1 MSGTIFELENTT
13 HQRVQKLLAFEGTLG
28 RAEREL
34 VEQHAV
40 ACAQCRDD
48 LAWQRKLKG
57 IEPAAGAHADMD
69 AALARLMPQLTPQQA
84 RGPRTGRWMGWAIA
98 AQLLLIAGL
107 GVQLLG
113 EEPEYRLLAAPAQT
127 GAQANIIVRFA
138 ANASEQQIR
147 TVLRQHGA
155 RVVDGPTAG
164 DAWLLRVA
172 PDQVEGAARSLRGE
186 PALRMAEPLQVAP

>member
-1 MSGTIFELENTT
+1 MSGTILELENTT
-13 HQRVQKLLAFEGTLG
+13 HQRVQKLLAFESTLG

-34 VEQHAV
+34 VDRHAA

-57 IEPAAGAHADMD
+57 IEPAAGASADMD
-69 AALARLMPQLTPQQA
+69 AALARLMPQLAPQEA
-84 RGPRTGRWMGWAIA
+84 RGPAASRWMGWAIA
-98 AQLLLIAGL
+98 AQMLLIAGL
-107 GVQLLG
+107 GIQLLG
-113 EEPEYRLLAAPAQT
+113 EEPEYRLLAAPVQN

-172 PDQVEGAARSLRGE
+172 PEQVEGAARSLRGE
-186 PALRMAEPLQVAP
+186 PALRMAEPLQVSP

>member
-1 MSGTIFELENTT
+1 MSGTILELENTT
-13 HQRVQKLLAFEGTLG
+13 HRRVQRLLAFESTLG
-28 RAEREL
+28 SAEREL
-34 VEQHAV
+34 VDQHAV
-40 ACAQCRDD
+40 ACAHCRDD

-57 IEPAAGAHADMD
+57 IEPAAGASADMD
-69 AALARLMPQLTPQQA
+69 AALARLMPQLEPQA
-84 RGPRTGRWMGWAIA
+84 SRGPRTGRWMGWAIA
-98 AQLLLIAGL
+98 AQLLLIAGM

-113 EEPEYRLLAAPAQT
+113 AEPEYRLMAAPAQN
-127 GAQANIIVRFA
+127 GAQANLIVRFA

-172 PDQVEGAARSLRGE
+172 PDQVEGAARSLRAE
-186 PALRMAEPLQVAP
+186 PALRMAEPLQVSP